1 MHPFL
6 LVITTVFFSA
16 SLAMA
21 GEWVSLSD
29 SDSLVGWKK
38 LGGGATYVSKDGV
51 ITGTTGEGKNTFLT
65 CGPYSDFELEF
76 DVRCDPKLNSGVQI

>member
-1 MHPFL
+1 MQRFL
-6 LVITTVFFSA
+6 LAFTTIFFSA
-16 SLAMA
+16 SLAL
-21 GEWVSLSD
+21 GGDWVSLSG
-29 SDSLVGWKK
+29 SDSLEGWKK

-76 DVRCDPKLNSGVQI
+76 DVRCDPKLNSDPK